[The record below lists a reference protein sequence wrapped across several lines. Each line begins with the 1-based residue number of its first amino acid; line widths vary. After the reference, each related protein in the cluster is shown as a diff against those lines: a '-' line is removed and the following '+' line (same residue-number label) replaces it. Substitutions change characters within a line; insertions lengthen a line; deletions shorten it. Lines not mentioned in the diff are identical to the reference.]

1 MGFLE
6 NLVTSVFNNNTES
19 RSAMPSAL
27 LPANRA
33 TQGSSVTVGEALTL
47 PAVYRAISI
56 LTTTVKQMSIDVV
69 RDDRV
74 VGQPSLISQPNPL
87 TSRSTFVEQ
96 TMVSLASQGNAY
108 WLIDRDSTNKVISLK
123 PLNPL
128 DMQIETTTAG
138 DVIRYQYQ
146 GKNYDPSRIKHLRL
160 IQPPGSP
167 LGLGPIQAASDV
179 LQGALDLRDYSAQWF
194 EKGGV
199 PSGVLKTDQF
209 INDDQVAAAK
219 AAWNA
224 TAGAKN
230 GVAVLGNNW
239 NYVPVY
245 LKPDELQFLQ
255 NQAYSVTE
263 TARLFGI
270 PSTLMLTAVEG
281 SSMTY
286 ANVEQEWLAFIR
298 FTVIQYLIVIEDAL
312 TDFLSGRQRA
322 KFNVEAILRGATK
335 DRYEAHKLAIDAG
348 WMTKNEVRAIEDLPE
363 RPEFE
368 TDNQVQEVPS
378 VVDPMNSDAASNPQG
393 GQ

>member
-1 MGFLE
+1 MGFID
-6 NLVTSVFNNNTES
+6 NLVTSVFGVPSEV
-19 RSAMPSAL
+19 RSGMPAAL

-33 TQGSSVTVGEALTL
+33 TQGSSVTAGEALTL
-47 PAVYRAISI
+47 PAVYRAVSI
-56 LTTTVKQMSIDVV
+56 LTTTVKQMNIDVV

-74 VGQPSLISQPNPL
+74 VAQPTIISQPNPL

-108 WLIDRDSTNKVISLK
+108 WRIDKDSAGKTYALV
-123 PLNPL
+123 PLNPI
-128 DMQIETTTAG
+128 DMMIETDTAG
-138 DVIRYQYQ
+138 NIIKYQYQ
-146 GKNYDPSRIKHLRL
+146 GKDYAPSRIKHLSL
-160 IQPPGSP
+160 FQVPGSA
-167 LGLGPIQAASDV
+167 LGLGPIQAASAT
-179 LQGALDLRDYSAQWF
+179 LQGAIQLRDYSSQWF

-219 AAWNA
+219 EAWNA

-239 NYVPVY
+239 SYMPVY

-255 NQAYSVTE
+255 NQNYSTTE

-270 PSTLMLTAVEG
+270 PATLMLTAIEG

-312 TDFLSGRQRA
+312 SDFVTGRARA

-335 DRYEAHKLAIDAG
+335 DRYEAHKLALEAG
-348 WMTKNEVRAIEDLPE
+348 WMTIDEVRSIEDMPPLPQRE
-363 RPEFE
+363 QPTPTPQAEPVGDVSGDGIE
-368 TDNQVQEVPS
+368 G
-378 VVDPMNSDAASNPQG
+378 DPNNV
-393 GQ
+393 

>member
-1 MGFLE
+1 MGLID
-6 NLVTSVFNNNTES
+6 NLVTSVFGKPEEV
-19 RSAMPSAL
+19 RSGMPAAL

-33 TQGSSVTVGEALTL
+33 TQGSSVTAGEALTL

-56 LTTTVKQMSIDVV
+56 LTTTVKQMNIDVV

-108 WLIDRDSTNKVISLK
+108 WRIDKDSAGKTIALV
-123 PLNPL
+123 PLNPI
-128 DMQIETTTAG
+128 DMQVETDTAG
-138 DVIRYQYQ
+138 NIIRYQYQ
-146 GKNYDPSRIKHLRL
+146 GVNYLPNRIKHLSL
-160 IQPPGSP
+160 LGVPGSP
-167 LGLGPIQAASDV
+167 IGLGPIQAASASIH
-179 LQGALDLRDYSAQWF
+179 GAIELRDYASTWF
-194 EKGGV
+194 EKAGV

-209 INDDQVAAAK
+209 VNDDQVKAAK
-219 AAWNA
+219 EAWNA
-224 TAGAKN
+224 TAGAKS

-239 NYVPVY
+239 SYMPVY

-255 NQAYSVTE
+255 NQAYTVTE

-270 PSTLMLTAVEG
+270 PATLMLTAIEG

-312 TDFLSGRQRA
+312 SDFLTGRTRA

-335 DRYEAHKLAIDAG
+335 DRYEAHKLALDAG
-348 WMTKNEVRAIEDLPE
+348 WMTVDEVRAIEDLPPL
-363 RPEFE
+363 PE
-368 TDNQVQEVPS
+368 QEQPQP
-378 VVDPMNSDAASNPQG
+378 VVEPQAEPAVEGDPNV
-393 GQ
+393 